1 MGMLATILVADSKI
15 TKEILEEIFN
25 YLVSVD
31 ERFSTYK
38 KTSEITLLNE
48 GKIKNEDLSDEMKE
62 VLLLSEKTKIDT
74 KGFFDIM
81 HNGKIDPSGL
91 VKGWAIYK
99 VCELLRKKGFNNFL
113 VEIAG
118 DIEVAGRNSDGEK
131 WAIGIRNPF
140 NKSEN
145 IKVVY
150 LSDRGIATSGTY
162 ERGNHIYNPKDNKLA
177 DAVASL
183 TVIGPNIYDAD
194 RFATAAFAMGVKG
207 IDFIEGLPD
216 FEAYMIGHDKIA
228 TMTSNFESYLK

>member
-1 MGMLATILVADSKI
+1 MTATILVVDSKI
-15 TKEILEEIFN
+15 TKEILEEIFS
-25 YLVSVD
+25 YFVGID

-38 KTSEITLLNE
+38 KTSEITLYNE
-48 GKIKNEDLSDEMKE
+48 GKIANEDLSDEMKE
-62 VLLLSEKTKIDT
+62 VLLLSEKTKIET
-74 KGFFDIM
+74 KGFFDVM
-81 HNGKIDPSGL
+81 HDGKIDPSGL

-99 VCELLRKKGFNNFL
+99 AGELLRKKGFKNFY

-118 DIEVAGRNSDGEK
+118 DIEVAGRNNEGKK

-177 DAVASL
+177 NEIASL
-183 TVIGPNIYDAD
+183 TVIGPNIYEAD
-194 RFATAAFAMGVKG
+194 RFATAAFAMGVEG
-207 IDFIEGLPD
+207 INFIESLSG